1 MLTHPHTVP
10 GLADGGAHVGT
21 ICDGSFPTTLLAYW
35 GRDRDHDRIP
45 LPFLVQR
52 HCRDTAR
59 TVGLFDR
66 GVIAPGYRAD
76 LNVVDFDRCGCTSR
90 DRPRPAG
97 QRAAPV
103 AARRRLAPHDRRRP
117 GDLPRRRRHRRAAGP
132 TDPRRPTRTEGRR
145 DDDHHRPP
153 HRHDVVDA
161 RDSRHANWRAGDIGD
176 PDDWTLHLT
185 DAHHAELDAALA
197 HARSVTDEVLDVTAD
212 DFPLPTLP
220 RCCRRRR
227 GVGQRPRVRRIAALD
242 VERLGAEDAS
252 WMYWGIGMHLGEPWP
267 QNAKGHLLGDVK
279 DQGKAPDDPT
289 ARGNEIGG
297 HPLGFHSDG
306 SDLVGLMCID
316 SGVSGGE
323 SLVANAVG
331 AHNALVRTR
340 PDLAAVLYEPLPY
353 DFRGEQR
360 DGGRPFYFGAGV
372 HPPHR
377 PDGDRLFVRYI
388 RPFIQASQRHADAP
402 APHRRPDRGDG
413 RLRRVDQRSR
423 QPGRDGAAP
432 GDIQFVNNYHVLH
445 GRRRYVDD
453 VEAGRV
459 RWLKR
464 LWLATDILGP
474 DDRPER
480 FQRVG
485 AMGHWGERRTRA

>member
-1 MLTHPHTVP
+1 MTTTTATEQSPVELETH
-10 GLADGGAHVGT
+10 AD
-21 ICDGSFPTTLLAYW
+21 
-35 GRDRDHDRIP
+35 
-45 LPFLVQR
+45 
-52 HCRDTAR
+52 
-59 TVGLFDR
+59 
-66 GVIAPGYRAD
+66 
-76 LNVVDFDRCGCTSR
+76 
-90 DRPRPAG
+90 
-97 QRAAPV
+97 
-103 AARRRLAPHDRRRP
+103 
-117 GDLPRRRRHRRAAGP
+117 
-132 TDPRRPTRTEGRR
+132 
-145 DDDHHRPP
+145 
-153 HRHDVVDA
+153 
-161 RDSRHANWRAGDIGD
+161 WRASDIGNA
-176 PDDWTLHLT
+176 DDWTLHLT
-185 DAHHAELDAALA
+185 DVHHAELDAALA
-197 HARSVTDEVLDVTAD
+197 QARSVTDEVLDVTAG
-212 DFPLPTLP
+212 DFPLPTLAP
-220 RCCRRRR
+220 LLGELVQELVDGR
-227 GVGQRPRVRRIAALD
+227 GFVRITALD
-242 VERLGAEDAS
+242 IERLGAEDAS

-360 DGGRPFYFGAGV
+360 DGGQPFYSVPAFTRHSG
-372 HPPHR
+372 PSR
-377 PDGDRLFVRYI
+377 DRLFVRYI

-402 APHRRPDRGDG
+402 
-413 RLRRVDQRSR
+413 RLTDIQVEAMDAYDALINDADNQVEMALR
-423 QPGRDGAAP
+423 P

-453 VEAGRV
+453 AHAGRV

-485 AMGHWGERRTRA
+485 AMGHWGARRTKA